1 MKLKRYR
8 KSSNSRPELTP
19 TDRTI
24 YTVLMIL
31 SVAVP
36 FVLLFLLLYM
46 RPRIAYSV
54 SGTVAVA
61 EENSQLL
68 CLPLLFFLF
77 LCPLCVLHEMK
88 NRRIPIFGERYTHY
102 AWGEEPIFSKDKHPN
117 PAQRIKTRRRVF
129 AFCIAFVLLLALA
142 IPSIFTRTTITE
154 DQRICRFNAF
164 NIQTSSRPLA
174 QSEAVTVRLFRVIRR
189 GSNYYELSFKV
200 QPENREF
207 RMTDAKDTDQFLNDL
222 FMLKM
227 SLPKD
232 KFKITGERRADKL
245 IADRS
250 LTPMQA
256 AQLYALF
263 DKAAP

>member
-1 MKLKRYR
+1 
-8 KSSNSRPELTP
+8 
-19 TDRTI
+19 
-24 YTVLMIL
+24 MIL
-31 SVAVP
+31 SAAVP

-117 PAQRIKTRRRVF
+117 PALRIKTRRRVF

-154 DQRICRFNAF
+154 EHRICRFNAF
-164 NIQTSSRPLA
+164 NVQTSSRPLS
-174 QSEAVTVRLFRVIRR
+174 QSDSVTVRLFRVIRR
-189 GSNYYELSFKV
+189 GSAYYELSFKV

-207 RMTDAKDTDQFLNDL
+207 RMTDATDKDQFLNDL
-222 FMLKM
+222 LLLKIL
-227 SLPKD
+227 LPED
-232 KFKITGERRADKL
+232 QFKITGERRADKL

-250 LTPMQA
+250 LTPEQA
-256 AQLYALF
+256 EKIYALF
-263 DKAAP
+263 DKAVP